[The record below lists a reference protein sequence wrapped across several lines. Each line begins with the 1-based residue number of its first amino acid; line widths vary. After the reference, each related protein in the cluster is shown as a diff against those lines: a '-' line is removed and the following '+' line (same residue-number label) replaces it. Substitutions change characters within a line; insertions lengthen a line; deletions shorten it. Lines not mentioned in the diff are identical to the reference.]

1 MPPESYIRLVD
12 SQVPVLITFYE
23 GEIDRLAKEVADME
37 SKLRALQE
45 QHIDARAT
53 LATLKGERDSFIDRK
68 SIIEENIVTHRITP
82 YDKNG
87 SWWDKIKWALTKKQ
101 MVLTKNDIQDCIFGM
116 EPGLV
121 ASPKEVLRRIDTN
134 IFSTLT
140 HKFKDNELCRVK
152 AGTEYQYGF
161 RNWFTDSGEHVLP
174 KYRNNEA
181 KLWEEGNMIVIID
194 NDDLK

>member
-82 YDKNG
+82 YDKNM
-87 SWWDKIKWALTKKQ
+87 SWWDKIKWSLRKKQ
-101 MVLTKNDIQDCIFGM
+101 MVLTKNEILECIFGM
-116 EPGLV
+116 EPGLN
-121 ASPKEVLRRIDTN
+121 ASSKDILRKVNTN

-140 HKFKDNELCRVK
+140 NKFKDNELYRVK
-152 AGTEYQYGF
+152 SGSEYQYGF
-161 RNWFTDSGEHVLP
+161 RNWFTDGGEHVLP
-174 KYRNNEA
+174 KFRNNEA
-181 KLWEEGNMIVIID
+181 RRWEEENMIID
-194 NDDLK
+194 NDINDD